1 MKYKL
6 QIYSMLLFL
15 LFVPVSMGA
24 QTLMS
29 NGNVSLRPD
38 VMRNHQAGFSL
49 KDVHNSFPGIATKE
63 RKDIETPLKPNSI
76 EDKSLSTHKTKEGF
90 ESFSPTAV
98 SAPGTINAS
107 SLADNAEVKLS
118 GKTNIYMDVS
128 KSLKSISGDYSL
140 TISGGNTLTLNNP
153 GGYAINVSDI
163 TVSCPLNITASEVAI
178 GAKNGITI
186 NNKVNAKSTN
196 TCIGTIEGTI
206 TISADVMATTS
217 KSAALLSRRG
227 DIVINSGTI
236 NATGGTSGAWKYGIA
251 AGKSITA
258 KAGTT
263 IIATAGTAIYAEDGN
278 VSLAGTVTATAK
290 HSEGYGIYAS
300 GSITVAKTT
309 IPMSDVAIGAVDGN
323 ITINGEVNAKSTNT
337 CIGTVEGTL
346 TINADVTATTSKSAA
361 LLSRRGDISIN
372 SGTVNAT
379 GGTSGSWQYGIA
391 AGRNVT
397 IKGGK
402 IYASCGSKALYSEG
416 SAISISSP
424 LSIVAPTNGKISGT
438 TIVDANNKEASY
450 VEIGTPLLTG
460 AVEIVQPNATV
471 GSTLTY
477 KLSGMVYDLQ
487 QAGAAV
493 SVVWERSKGVRDWT
507 VVSAGPYNVSE
518 QYVGQYVRARASVA
532 GYEGYLY
539 SGNRLIVKAPCATP
553 VVSPILE
560 VSNNQVRVTNPQANQ
575 EYIIMTQKKA
585 WSELT
590 DNYWANS
597 KTWTSGIF
605 YLGGTTNTVNYVYTR
620 VKEDAG
626 HFAGK
631 TIGNNSI
638 YLGTTT
644 AVQAVSMEV
653 KRVYQSSTRFF
664 YLDVDQ
670 DDLGAYYLQ
679 CGEVYRI
686 RALPTPE
693 DATFNG
699 ILGSKWLV
707 AGYSRASQYGRYYS
721 DRACTTLI
729 DANTSY
735 KTVYFKPQ
743 DGTMVNYKELRVEYT
758 KGYND
763 VATDAVLVNI
773 ATSVGYYRVDNLY
786 ASEVTIGKGE
796 KMEGL
801 ELATRPEKATI
812 RTFSATKNSGEGTAP
827 IITFDTES
835 QTCTVDATN
844 ATTGTYYYNVS
855 VNSTASTTMKVTVT
869 APEVESI
876 KLLPEEIT
884 LDRGTNL
891 QMALQLFP
899 TNAEAKSIIWK
910 VQNNSFAT
918 VTSDGFVTVKDDAK
932 RGKGTVIIAT
942 VDGKYQAFCT
952 LTVPKLVPDLS
963 FGEYTDEINVGASFT
978 PPVLNNPDELNVTYS
993 SDDESIATVN
1003 TTTGAVTIVGNGTVI
1018 ITASFAGD
1026 DNYEPYQTSYSI
1038 TINRLASGLAYA
1050 VTSASGTVGKAF
1062 TPPTLTNPHN
1072 LPVTYSSDNPFV
1084 ATVDEATG
1092 EVTLIGA
1099 GTAVI
1104 TAYTDGNGT
1113 YESDEA
1119 RYTLKVEAPS
1129 GIIDIH
1135 ADDPNQDDG
1144 NWYTMSGTKLL
1155 QKPTKRGVYIHRGK
1169 KVVVR

>member
-6 QIYSMLLFL
+6 QIYCMLLFL
-15 LFVPVSMGA
+15 LFVPVSIGA
-24 QTLMS
+24 QTVMS

-227 DIVINSGTI
+227 DISINSGTI
-236 NATGGTSGAWKYGIA
+236 
-251 AGKSITA
+251 
-258 KAGTT
+258 
-263 IIATAGTAIYAEDGN
+263 
-278 VSLAGTVTATAK
+278 
-290 HSEGYGIYAS
+290 
-300 GSITVAKTT
+300 
-309 IPMSDVAIGAVDGN
+309 
-323 ITINGEVNAKSTNT
+323 
-337 CIGTVEGTL
+337 
-346 TINADVTATTSKSAA
+346 
-361 LLSRRGDISIN
+361 
-372 SGTVNAT
+372 NAT

-416 SAISISSP
+416 SAIFISSP

-590 DNYWANS
+590 DSYWANS

-638 YLGTTT
+638 YLGSTT
-644 AVQAVSMEV
+644 AVQTVSIEV

-729 DANTSY
+729 DSNTSY
-735 KTVYFKPQ
+735 KTVYFK
-743 DGTMVNYKELRVEYT
+743 RF
-758 KGYND
+758 
-763 VATDAVLVNI
+763 
-773 ATSVGYYRVDNLY
+773 
-786 ASEVTIGKGE
+786 
-796 KMEGL
+796 
-801 ELATRPEKATI
+801 I
-812 RTFSATKNSGEGTAP
+812 REMT
-827 IITFDTES
+827 
-835 QTCTVDATN
+835 
-844 ATTGTYYYNVS
+844 
-855 VNSTASTTMKVTVT
+855 
-869 APEVESI
+869 
-876 KLLPEEIT
+876 
-884 LDRGTNL
+884 
-891 QMALQLFP
+891 
-899 TNAEAKSIIWK
+899 
-910 VQNNSFAT
+910 
-918 VTSDGFVTVKDDAK
+918 
-932 RGKGTVIIAT
+932 
-942 VDGKYQAFCT
+942 
-952 LTVPKLVPDLS
+952 
-963 FGEYTDEINVGASFT
+963 
-978 PPVLNNPDELNVTYS
+978 
-993 SDDESIATVN
+993 
-1003 TTTGAVTIVGNGTVI
+1003 
-1018 ITASFAGD
+1018 
-1026 DNYEPYQTSYSI
+1026 
-1038 TINRLASGLAYA
+1038 
-1050 VTSASGTVGKAF
+1050 
-1062 TPPTLTNPHN
+1062 
-1072 LPVTYSSDNPFV
+1072 
-1084 ATVDEATG
+1084 
-1092 EVTLIGA
+1092 
-1099 GTAVI
+1099 
-1104 TAYTDGNGT
+1104 
-1113 YESDEA
+1113 
-1119 RYTLKVEAPS
+1119 
-1129 GIIDIH
+1129 
-1135 ADDPNQDDG
+1135 
-1144 NWYTMSGTKLL
+1144 
-1155 QKPTKRGVYIHRGK
+1155 
-1169 KVVVR
+1169 